1 MPRQQMEE
9 LLVQLRKEV
18 AGAREL
24 SDSQRARMEALE
36 EQIAQRLAA
45 DEVESDGDESPR
57 EVVQGYIDEFQRT
70 HPTLTMVLGRILDSL
85 NKMGI

>member
-9 LLVQLRKEV
+9 LLAQLRREV

-24 SDSQRARMEALE
+24 SDSQRARMAALQAQIEAS
-36 EQIAQRLAA
+36 LAA
-45 DEVESDGDESPR
+45 DEVPPDESPR
-57 EVVQGYIDEFQRT
+57 TAVRRYIDEFQRT

>member
-9 LLVQLRKEV
+9 LLAQLRKEV

-24 SDSQRARMEALE
+24 TGSQRARMEALQAQIE
-36 EQIAQRLAA
+36 ESLAA
-45 DEVESDGDESPR
+45 DEVPPEASPR
-57 EVVQGYIDEFQRT
+57 ALVRDYIDELQRS
-70 HPTLTMVLGRILDSL
+70 HPTVTMVLGRILDHL

>member
-9 LLVQLRKEV
+9 LLAQLRKEV

-24 SDSQRARMEALE
+24 SESQRARMEALQVEIE
-36 EQIAQRLAA
+36 ERLAA
-45 DEVESDGDESPR
+45 DEVPPDDSPR
-57 EVVQGYIDEFQRT
+57 ELVRRYIDELHRS

>member
-9 LLVQLRKEV
+9 LLAQLRKEV

-24 SDSQRARMEALE
+24 SASQRARMEALQ
-36 EQIAQRLAA
+36 EQIEERLAA
-45 DEVESDGDESPR
+45 DEVADEESPR
-57 EVVQGYIDEFQRT
+57 ELVRSYIDEFHRS

>member
-1 MPRQQMEE
+1 MPQKQMEE
-9 LLVQLRKEV
+9 LLAQLRKEV

-24 SDSQRARMEALE
+24 SDSQRARMEALQA
-36 EQIAQRLAA
+36 QIAERLAA
-45 DEVESDGDESPR
+45 DEVSGDGSPGELVR
-57 EVVQGYIDEFQRT
+57 GYIDEFHRS

>member
-9 LLVQLRKEV
+9 LLAQLRKEV

-24 SDSQRARMEALE
+24 SEGQRARMEALQAQIE
-36 EQIAQRLAA
+36 ERLAA
-45 DEVESDGDESPR
+45 DEVPPGESPR
-57 EVVQGYIDEFQRT
+57 ELLRGYIDEFQRS

>member
-1 MPRQQMEE
+1 MPKQQMEE
-9 LLVQLRKEV
+9 LLAQLRKEV

-24 SDSQRARMEALE
+24 TDSQRARMEALQA
-36 EQIAQRLAA
+36 QIAERLAA
-45 DEVESDGDESPR
+45 DEVPADNSPR
-57 EVVQGYIDEFQRT
+57 ELVRGYIDEFHRS

>member
-1 MPRQQMEE
+1 MPRQQMED

-24 SDSQRARMEALE
+24 SDSQRARMAALE

-45 DEVESDGDESPR
+45 DEVEDGDESPR

>member
-1 MPRQQMEE
+1 MEE
-9 LLVQLRKEV
+9 LLAQLRKEV

-24 SDSQRARMEALE
+24 SDSQRARMEALQVEIE
-36 EQIAQRLAA
+36 ERLAA
-45 DEVESDGDESPR
+45 DEIPADDSPR
-57 EVVQGYIDEFQRT
+57 ELVRRYIDELHRS